1 MCFPILKPNEK
12 KMYEISFELIF
23 KIHTFNIEVLKKVDR
38 GEYLLIY
45 LINKIAGSFCEDL
58 ICNWYSIQYC
68 LLKETFSTAKYDWG
82 KWKKVLASFFHIFV
96 KFVTL
101 KKEIYSMAGTSNL
114 WTNS

>member
-1 MCFPILKPNEK
+1 MFVQYVQACFEILPTFNKKNGQMCFPILKPKEK

-58 ICNWYSIQYC
+58 ICN
-68 LLKETFSTAKYDWG
+68 
-82 KWKKVLASFFHIFV
+82 
-96 KFVTL
+96 
-101 KKEIYSMAGTSNL
+101 
-114 WTNS
+114 

>member
-45 LINKIAGSFCEDL
+45 LKISGSFREDL
-58 ICNWYSIQYC
+58 ICN
-68 LLKETFSTAKYDWG
+68 
-82 KWKKVLASFFHIFV
+82 
-96 KFVTL
+96 
-101 KKEIYSMAGTSNL
+101 
-114 WTNS
+114 